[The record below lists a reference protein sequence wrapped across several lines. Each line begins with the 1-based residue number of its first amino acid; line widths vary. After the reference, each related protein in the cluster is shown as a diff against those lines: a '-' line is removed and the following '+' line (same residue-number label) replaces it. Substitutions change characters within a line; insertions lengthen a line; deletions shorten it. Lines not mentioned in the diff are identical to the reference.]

1 MPLVRRTQEISAL
14 TMLLSSA
21 ALAAVLL
28 AWLWS
33 ARPFYVG
40 LVCAALLFGGAIA
53 LPSRHVLAH
62 AFSVGLCIGVCIG
75 SAVGILRM

>member
-1 MPLVRRTQEISAL
+1 MQLVRRTQGIRAL
-14 TMLLSSA
+14 MMLLSSA
-21 ALAAVLL
+21 VLATILL

-33 ARPFYVG
+33 AQPFYAGV
-40 LVCAALLFGGAIA
+40 VCAALLFGGAIA

-75 SAVGILRM
+75 SAAGILRM